1 MSKPKAPDQMDFEQA
16 FEELQALVRQ
26 LEQGELPLEDS
37 LRLFDRGQALAARC
51 NQLLDEAQLRLRKL
65 APDRVRRVPGRGLP
79 AGGRIGAR
87 SGSA

>member
-37 LRLFDRGQALAARC
+37 LRLFERGQALAARC
-51 NQLLDEAQLRLRKL
+51 NRLLDKAELRLRKL
-65 APDRVRRVPGRGLP
+65 APDES
-79 AGGRIGAR
+79 GGYLEEDFQPEAE
-87 SGSA
+87 

>member
-1 MSKPKAPDQMDFEQA
+1 MSKPKAPDQLDFEQA

-37 LRLFDRGQALAARC
+37 LRLFERGQALAARC

-65 APDRVRRVPGRGLP
+65 APDES
-79 AGGRIGAR
+79 
-87 SGSA
+87 SGYLEEDFQPEAE

>member
-37 LRLFDRGQALAARC
+37 LRLFERGQALAARC

-65 APDRVRRVPGRGLP
+65 APDES
-79 AGGRIGAR
+79 GGYLEEDFQPEAE
-87 SGSA
+87 

>member
-1 MSKPKAPDQMDFEQA
+1 MSKPKAPDQLDFEQA

-37 LRLFDRGQALAARC
+37 LRLFERGQALAARC

-65 APDRVRRVPGRGLP
+65 APDES
-79 AGGRIGAR
+79 GGYLEEDFQPEAE
-87 SGSA
+87 